1 LNELFFPLSKKVL
14 SRKRIGAVLSKISNS
29 LNALSSK
36 KPLKYTLYLSAIII
50 FFALILVP
58 PIIGIVIK
66 APAMQSFLNQPKLVD
81 SAWVSISNSFVI
93 ALIVAA
99 LDLLAGVPL
108 AWLITRG
115 KSRWLSVL
123 DTFADIPFV
132 VPTAALGYSILLF
145 WSSSGGISSLF
156 GYSLV
161 SPGWLLVMLL
171 HFTFSFPVVVR
182 VIVGSLLDY
191 KMEYERAS
199 RTLGAPP
206 LTASRTVTFP
216 IIKPSLIAAFSLAF
230 ARSLSETG
238 ATFIVAGLFF
248 QNGPVFIQDL
258 KNQFTTGLPTPITQ
272 ATYEGGTV
280 FASAILIVV
289 SLVIFGLI
297 RVLGQKLTLPF
308 GKGLPLFEKKLSYK
322 KAEWSRNI
330 IGLVVFLFIV
340 LLPSLFVALPAFQAV
355 ATGNTL
361 SQVFTGQGVWSSY
374 WQSLALSYGLA
385 AIVTVLGILSGIP
398 MAIMISRRTFGKVPS
413 TILDLLINVPLIVP
427 SIALGVSLKFFWQ
440 GIPGIPDFLL
450 LVFAHLAITYPYFVR
465 SMSAAMERINVDME
479 EAARTLGARP
489 FTVFKTIVLPITK
502 YSILSGAII
511 VFTRSVS
518 ETGATLAVTTKLQ
531 TAPVLLVN
539 WVNSI
544 RGVASAIAGVN
555 ELTVGLAC
563 GLLILFSFIILL
575 VLRLLTRKGK
585 V

>member
-1 LNELFFPLSKKVL
+1 MFSKLWNTLN
-14 SRKRIGAVLSKISNS
+14 R
-29 LNALSSK
+29 LSSK

-50 FFALILVP
+50 FFAIILVP

-66 APAMQSFLNQPKLVD
+66 APAMQSFLNQPKLVN
-81 SAWVSISNSFVI
+81 SAWISISNSFVI

-123 DTFADIPFV
+123 DTLADIPFV

-206 LTASRTVTFP
+206 LTAARTVTFP

-238 ATFIVAGLFF
+238 ATFIVAGIFF

-289 SLVIFGLI
+289 SLIIFGLI

-322 KAEWSRNI
+322 KAAWSRNTI
-330 IGLVVFLFIV
+330 ALVVFFFIV
-340 LLPSLFVALPAFQAV
+340 LIPSLFVALPAFQAV

-361 SQVFTGQGVWSSY
+361 IQTFTGQGVWSSY

-385 AIVTVLGILSGIP
+385 AIVTVLGILAGIP
-398 MAIMISRRTFGKVPS
+398 MAIMISRKTFGKIPS

-518 ETGATLAVTTKLQ
+518 ETGATLAVTTKLV

-544 RGVASAIAGVN
+544 RGIGSAIAGVN